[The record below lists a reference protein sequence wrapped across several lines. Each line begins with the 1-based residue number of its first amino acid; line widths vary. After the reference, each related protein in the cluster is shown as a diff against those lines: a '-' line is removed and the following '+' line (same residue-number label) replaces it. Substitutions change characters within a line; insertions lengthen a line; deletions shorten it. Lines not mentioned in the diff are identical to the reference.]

1 MNSRIIG
8 GTSGLL
14 LLLALLGAWLLQP
27 PAQANQVACV
37 TRMPEPGGFL
47 VEGIVGRPQTL
58 NPLLDQ
64 DNLVDR
70 ELENLLFDGL
80 TQVDSGGRI
89 TPALAQEWQ
98 ISGDGRTITFT
109 LRPNLTWHDGQPV
122 TSQDVAFTYGL
133 LQDETFPGLPHL
145 RSLWQSVT
153 LTPFSEREI
162 VFTLPAP
169 YAPFLEATTIG
180 VLPAHLLAESE
191 IPLSQNSAFN
201 QNPIGTGPFMVQPGH
216 NWVESGRLFLLPNPT
231 HWQQGTILSGLELR
245 FFPDEATLYEAFRA
259 GEVQAINN
267 ISALA
272 LPVMATLPDIRLITS
287 PAPRYTQILF
297 NLNPAQGSAVRES
310 RVRQALAL
318 SLDRADLVDRVLNGQ
333 GLPLEGPYP
342 TTSPAYNPAIMTPLP
357 LDRNAAANL
366 LNEAGWALPA
376 GGLFRQKTANDDIV
390 PLELNLLVLRE
401 GLLPALA
408 ANIALQWA
416 ELGVDVNP
424 ISLDVTEFYAALE
437 NRSFDLVLV
446 QVTPAADPDL
456 YDFWSQEA
464 IIRGQNYGGWN
475 NRRASESL
483 EQARQQ
489 WSWEDRKPF
498 YDAFLGHYANDL
510 PALTLYQHVTTYGI
524 SGSVFQAGTG
534 WIDQADIGVLRQPR
548 GRYHTLAH
556 WFIAYTETPCP

>member
-1 MNSRIIG
+1 MKRG
-8 GTSGLL
+8 
-14 LLLALLGAWLLQP
+14 
-27 PAQANQVACV
+27 
-37 TRMPEPGGFL
+37 
-47 VEGIVGRPQTL
+47 
-58 NPLLDQ
+58 
-64 DNLVDR
+64 
-70 ELENLLFDGL
+70 
-80 TQVDSGGRI
+80 
-89 TPALAQEWQ
+89 
-98 ISGDGRTITFT
+98 
-109 LRPNLTWHDGQPV
+109 
-122 TSQDVAFTYGL
+122 
-133 LQDETFPGLPHL
+133 
-145 RSLWQSVT
+145 
-153 LTPFSEREI
+153 
-162 VFTLPAP
+162 
-169 YAPFLEATTIG
+169 
-180 VLPAHLLAESE
+180 
-191 IPLSQNSAFN
+191 
-201 QNPIGTGPFMVQPGH
+201 
-216 NWVESGRLFLLPNPT
+216 
-231 HWQQGTILSGLELR
+231 
-245 FFPDEATLYEAFRA
+245 
-259 GEVQAINN
+259 
-267 ISALA
+267 
-272 LPVMATLPDIRLITS
+272 
-287 PAPRYTQILF
+287 
-297 NLNPAQGSAVRES
+297 
-310 RVRQALAL
+310 
-318 SLDRADLVDRVLNGQ
+318 
-333 GLPLEGPYP
+333 GPYP
-342 TTSPAYNPAIMTPLP
+342 L
-357 LDRNAAANL
+357 
-366 LNEAGWALPA
+366 EASSGK
-376 GGLFRQKTANDDIV
+376 KTANDDIV